1 MSQSRTDQPVALS
14 TVLGATVRI
23 GLLGGIIAVLIA
35 LEGMLQAFATRNIIS
50 GLVSMGQA
58 LLIVTFFAIA
68 YLAASRPGSTR
79 PVLVLVMGALA
90 GLISSVLVVALIAL
104 GSVVRLGD
112 MFINATEELYGL
124 LTFQQGPVA
133 GSLYLLALGL
143 VTGVVAA
150 VIYRLP
156 SIMRRAI
163 MTGLVW
169 VLALG
174 LLQDL
179 IRVTVS
185 VWGAAL
191 EPVLKFLYAVN
202 GLSYAGAATLFVLIA
217 AITYV
222 QATQGNRIQSS
233 VNQLPATSQQVM
245 RWALILAGIVILL
258 LLPRILGL
266 YLSEV
271 MDTVGIYLLMG
282 LGLNIVVGF
291 AGMLDL
297 GYVAFYAIGAYTM
310 GVLTSPELRT
320 GIIHNWW
327 LAIPFAV
334 VAAVFAGVMLGVP
347 VLKMRGDYLAI
358 VTLGFGEIIRL
369 LALSDFLKPYIGGA
383 QGIQGIVQPNIGP
396 LQLSSWGPQ
405 QFYYVILGG
414 CLLVGFVAT
423 RLKPSRLGRAWMAV
437 REDEDVAQAMGI
449 NLVATKLM
457 AFGAG
462 AAFGG
467 LGGAIFGSKLTSV
480 YPQSFSFLV
489 SVYVLCL
496 IIIGGMG
503 SIPGVVVGSLALMG
517 LPELLREVGDFRYL
531 FFGAALVVMML
542 VRPEGL
548 WPEATRRRELHEEA
562 EVAEAVPT
570 PEAVAAGK

>member
-1 MSQSRTDQPVALS
+1 MPQSHTENTITLS
-14 TVLGATVRI
+14 TALGATLRI

-50 GLVSMGQA
+50 GLVTMGQA
-58 LLIVTFFAIA
+58 LLIVTFFSIA
-68 YLAASRPGSTR
+68 YLAATRAGSTR
-79 PVLVLVMGALA
+79 PILALSMGAFA
-90 GLISSVLVVALIAL
+90 GLFSSVLLVALIAL

-112 MFINATEELYGL
+112 MFINATPELYTL
-124 LTFQQGPVA
+124 LTFKQGLVT

-143 VTGVVAA
+143 VTGIVAA
-150 VIYRLP
+150 VLYLLP
-156 SIMRRAI
+156 SIMRRALT
-163 MTGLVW
+163 TGLVW
-169 VLALG
+169 VLAFG

-185 VWGAAL
+185 VWGTAM

-202 GLSYAGAATLFVLIA
+202 GLSYAGAVTLFVLIA
-217 AITYV
+217 VITFV
-222 QATQGNRIQSS
+222 QATQGSRFQSR
-233 VNQLPATSQQVM
+233 VNQLPATSRQAM
-245 RWALILAGIVILL
+245 RWALILAGMVILL

-271 MDTVGIYLLMG
+271 LDNIGIYLLMG

-327 LAIPFAV
+327 LALPFAV
-334 VAAVFAGVMLGVP
+334 AAAVFAGVMLGVP

-396 LQLSSWGPQ
+396 LQLSSWGPP
-405 QFYYVILGG
+405 QFYYVILAG
-414 CLLVGFVAT
+414 CLLVGLVAI

-457 AFGAG
+457 AFGTG

-489 SVYVLCL
+489 SVYVLSL

-517 LPELLREVGDFRYL
+517 LPELLREVGDYRYL

-548 WPEATRRRELHEEA
+548 WPEAMRRRELHEEA
-562 EVAEAVPT
+562 PVAEAAPAQ
-570 PEAVAAGK
+570 EAVAAGK